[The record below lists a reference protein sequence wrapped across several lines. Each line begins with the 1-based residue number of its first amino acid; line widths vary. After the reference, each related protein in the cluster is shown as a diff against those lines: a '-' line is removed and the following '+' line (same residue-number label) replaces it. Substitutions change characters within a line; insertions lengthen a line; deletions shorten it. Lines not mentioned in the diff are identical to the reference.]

1 MNTLSAHSGADFEAA
16 RLAPRNGEQPHGDD
30 RVTDAREEEQSLA
43 KTVEAAEAVV
53 MGGARNGAMAAEAP
67 PREGSARVTFV

>member
-30 RVTDAREEEQSLA
+30 RVTDAREEDDRLR
-43 KTVEAAEAVV
+43 VVAASRA
-53 MGGARNGAMAAEAP
+53 
-67 PREGSARVTFV
+67 